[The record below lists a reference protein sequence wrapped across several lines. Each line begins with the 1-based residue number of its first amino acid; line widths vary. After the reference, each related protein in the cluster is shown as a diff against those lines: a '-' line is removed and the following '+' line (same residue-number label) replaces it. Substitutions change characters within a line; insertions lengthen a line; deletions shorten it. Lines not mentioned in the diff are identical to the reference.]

1 MGFYAVIMSG
11 GRGTRL
17 WPKSRKHRPKQVLR
31 LNDKKSLFQSATKR
45 ILPLF
50 GYENILVA
58 TGQDHY
64 KALHQQEPNIPKK
77 NFIIEPEGKGT
88 APCIG
93 LAAIHLMHRDP
104 NAIMAVLT
112 ADHVIQKEKKFRQ
125 ALAVSRTLAE
135 KGNLITLGIKPTQP
149 STGYGYIKQGNLIN
163 EINDFNIY
171 NVDQFTE
178 KPDAE
183 TAQTLLESQEYSWN
197 SGMFIWRVDIIMRE
211 FKRQMPVLYS
221 QLMDLAKTSEYSTTL
236 NKVWPKITKETIDY
250 GIMENAQNVLVIP
263 VEIGWSDIGSWST
276 FAELLTIDENKNSF
290 MGNILSIDTSNTLA
304 ISDKRLITIIGLKNM
319 VIVDT
324 DDAILICPKN
334 RSQEVREIV
343 SKLEKEGKEQ
353 YL

>member
-17 WPKSRKHRPKQVLR
+17 WPKSRKHRPKQVLP
-31 LNDKKSLFQSATKR
+31 LNNEKSLFQSATNR

-50 GYENILVA
+50 GYDNILVA
-58 TGQDHY
+58 TGKDHY
-64 KALHQQEPNIPKK
+64 VSLHQQEPNIPKK

-112 ADHVIQKEKKFRQ
+112 ADHVIRKEKKFRE
-125 ALAVSRTLAE
+125 ALTVSRALAE
-135 KGNLITLGIKPTQP
+135 KGYLITLGIKPTQP
-149 STGYGYIKQGNLIN
+149 STGYGYIKQGDLIK
-163 EINDFNIY
+163 EIRDFKIY
-171 NVDQFTE
+171 YVEQFTE
-178 KPDAE
+178 KPDAK
-183 TAQTLLESQEYSWN
+183 TAQEMIESQVYSWN
-197 SGMFIWRVDIIMRE
+197 SGMFIWRVDIIMNE

-221 QLMDLAKTSEYSTTL
+221 QLMDLYKSSEYT
-236 NKVWPKITKETIDY
+236 NKLKNVWPKITKETIDY
-250 GIMENAQNVLVIP
+250 GIMENAKNVLVIP
-263 VEIGWSDIGSWST
+263 VEISWSDIGSWST

-290 MGNILSIDTSNTLA
+290 IGNIISIDTSNTLA
-304 ISDKRLITIIGLKNM
+304 LSDKRLISIIGLKNM

-324 DDAILICPKN
+324 DDALLICPKN
-334 RSQEVREIV
+334 RTQEVKEIV
-343 SKLEKEGKEQ
+343 RKLEKEAKVQ